1 MTAVNESPR
10 LHTIE
15 LTDNGLY
22 CPALEAYIDPWKPVG
37 RAIITHAHSDHA
49 SMGHGLYFAHHDSV
63 PILRHRLGDD
73 IDVRG
78 FDYGELLDLGGAAND
93 APAVTLHSAGH
104 VLGSSQ
110 VRIESG
116 EGVTVITGDF
126 KIEPD
131 PSCAPF
137 ELVQCDQLITEATFA
152 MPIYRWPAIESEIAD
167 IVSWWRH
174 CAARGKTAVLCAYAF
189 GKAQRILAEL
199 LRYAEAADEPL
210 PAPEVLQHGA
220 METLTELYRRAGIA
234 MYPTAAAKDAD
245 VLAGQLVL
253 APPSA
258 SGSTWMK
265 RFRKA
270 EIGFCSGWMQV
281 RGNRRRRGYDRGF
294 IISDHA
300 DWPQLMQLIDGSG
313 ASAVFPTHG
322 NTDILIRY
330 LRERG
335 RACEPLATAFSD
347 EE

>member
-1 MTAVNESPR
+1 
-10 LHTIE
+10 
-15 LTDNGLY
+15 
-22 CPALEAYIDPWKPVG
+22 
-37 RAIITHAHSDHA
+37 
-49 SMGHGLYFAHHDSV
+49 MGHGRYFAHHDSL

-73 IDVRG
+73 IDVHG
-78 FDYGELLDLGGAAND
+78 FDYGEPLSVDHALND
-93 APAVTLHSAGH
+93 APVVTLHSAGH
-104 VLGSSQ
+104 VLGSAQ
-110 VRIESG
+110 VRIQNT

-126 KIEPD
+126 KIEAD
-131 PSCAPF
+131 PSCAAF
-137 ELVQCDQLITEATFA
+137 ELVPCDQLITEATFA
-152 MPIYRWPAIESEIAD
+152 MPIYRWPPIESVVAD
-167 IVSWWRH
+167 IVAWWRH
-174 CAARGKTAVLCAYAF
+174 CAERGKTAVLCAYAF

-199 LRYAEAADEPL
+199 LRYAEASGEPL
-210 PAPEVLQHGA
+210 PAPVVLQHGA
-220 METLTELYRRAGIA
+220 MEVLTELYRAAGIA
-234 MYPTAAAKDAD
+234 MYPTLAAKDAE
-245 VLAGQLVL
+245 VVAGQLVL

-265 RFRKA
+265 RFRKP
-270 EIGFCSGWMQV
+270 EVGFCSGWMQV

-322 NTDILIRY
+322 NTDILVRY